1 MTLINIGMDITPD
14 KTLLYVDPVKT
25 SVYRRTVHKAWL
37 LRMKKA
43 NGPLKL
49 TMSSRADM
57 YDIIYKCNV
66 DEIYVWQLIYGR
78 NSVLK

>member
-49 TMSSRADM
+49 TMSSRRICM
-57 YDIIYKCNV
+57 ILYINV
-66 DEIYVWQLIYGR
+66 MLMKYMSG
-78 NSVLK
+78 S